1 MNERWTASGVT
12 AVIIAAAIGVGWWKS
27 ESTSQQ
33 AIVSASNEVVEVY
46 KNPQCGC
53 CAAWVAHLRTQ
64 GFTVNVHEVADTAA
78 VREQHQIPAALG
90 SCHTATVNG
99 YVIEGHVPAAD
110 IRRLLKEKPTVAGLA
125 VPGMPAGSPGME
137 SSSPQAYQTLAFS
150 VNGDS
155 SVFVDHPAIERPEPL
170 IQSVN
175 IDRAIGAGEASM

>member
-1 MNERWTASGVT
+1 MNERWTASGVA
-12 AVIIAAAIGVGWWKS
+12 AVVIAGAIGVGWWKS

-53 CAAWVAHLRTQ
+53 CAAWVAHLRMQ

-90 SCHTATVNG
+90 SCHTATISG

-110 IRRLLKEKPTVAGLA
+110 IRRLLKEKPAVAGLA

-137 SSSPQAYQTLAFS
+137 SSSPQAYQTLSFS
-150 VNGDS
+150 
-155 SVFVDHPAIERPEPL
+155 A
-170 IQSVN
+170 
-175 IDRAIGAGEASM
+175 AGETQEFANHSPLAAP